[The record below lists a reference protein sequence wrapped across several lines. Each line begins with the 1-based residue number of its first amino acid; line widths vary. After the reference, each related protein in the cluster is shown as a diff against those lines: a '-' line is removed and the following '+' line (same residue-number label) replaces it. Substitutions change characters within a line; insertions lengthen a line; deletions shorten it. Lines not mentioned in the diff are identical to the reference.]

1 MQQWPE
7 GRAAESEAA
16 REGYESDMRA
26 VRAEMREATRADMP
40 AAHFGVGVVLATGV
54 VLGLS
59 THPVFGGL
67 LVGGFCALFLTTLAV
82 MFVRGVRGVDACRRS
97 YRFTFGWANWI

>member
-1 MQQWPE
+1 MQQWSE
-7 GRAAESEAA
+7 GPAADPEAA
-16 REGYESDMRA
+16 RERYESDMRA
-26 VRAEMREATRADMP
+26 MRAEMREATRADMA

-59 THPVFGGL
+59 TRPVFGGL
-67 LVGGFCALFLTTLAV
+67 LVGGFFTLFLTTLAV

-97 YRFTFGWANWI
+97 YLFSFGWANWI